1 MELKEYLASITA
13 VVGEISLLSTPGKV
27 SYNN

>member
-1 MELKEYLASITA
+1 MEVEAYLASITA
-13 VVGEISLLSTPGKV
+13 PERQISLLSTPGAE

>member
-1 MELKEYLASITA
+1 MEVEAYLASITA
-13 VVGEISLLSTPGKV
+13 AERQIILLSTPGAE